1 MSSKTVPFSAR
12 ISIEDAEFI
21 SMLEYDGAHTPSDK
35 LRALLAETRRR
46 HASYTDYGQNL
57 AQMQEWL
64 GQIKRQL
71 LVRQQQLNQQAES
84 VCRVLDALPD
94 LLATLQ
100 TMAARCPTMNVRE
113 LQHTEHSILQ
123 KVYRLNELLLPL
135 AVTQP
140 GGDNDELQ
148 QGLFALVKLVNEHRM
163 TIQGE
168 QV

>member
-46 HASYTDYGQNL
+46 HTNAVNYGENL

-64 GQIKRQL
+64 GQMKRQL
-71 LVRQQQLNQQAES
+71 LVRQQQLNIHCEAS
-84 VCRVLDALPD
+84 VRLLDALPD

-100 TMAARCPTMNVRE
+100 THTATAAQANVRDMRDAE
-113 LQHTEHSILQ
+113 QTLLQ
-123 KVYRLNELLLPL
+123 KFLRLNELLLPL
-135 AVTQP
+135 AVLAEP
-140 GGDNDELQ
+140 EIDHSMFRLA
-148 QGLFALVKLVNEHRM
+148 ALINEHQSAIR
-163 TIQGE
+163 GE
-168 QV
+168 